1 MPKKTHYESGVRLYR
16 ETVTHP
22 ELGAD
27 LDFLWKMWVLIF
39 LFFFFTLC
47 KVFIIQSLPPE
58 GRSHSLLRGCDW
70 QLKYRKTQVQ
80 NYGAYFSKEKS
91 SWDLLQQTQN
101 FTLNNSTWYWR
112 VFCFLVKIWL
122 FSYQILAFFYG
133 NVQFNSFGFVFSTT
147 WVGDWCGFAI
157 YFILIFFIF
166 DFDFT
171 WLSWRAIHDK
181 SNWIRRGLMGSGTFF
196 L

>member
-1 MPKKTHYESGVRLYR
+1 MTHLICCLKLNSLLFCNHPVHHFFVIFYYYCQKTHYESGVRLYR

-80 NYGAYFSKEKS
+80 YYGASFSKGKS
-91 SWDLLQQTQN
+91 SLDLLHW
-101 FTLNNSTWYWR
+101 TWNR
-112 VFCFLVKIWL
+112 GCFYTV
-122 FSYQILAFFYG
+122 SAAF
-133 NVQFNSFGFVFSTT
+133 QK
-147 WVGDWCGFAI
+147 C
-157 YFILIFFIF
+157 
-166 DFDFT
+166 
-171 WLSWRAIHDK
+171 K
-181 SNWIRRGLMGSGTFF
+181 Q
-196 L
+196 

>member
-1 MPKKTHYESGVRLYR
+1 MYTWPIWVVVSNQTLYCFLITLYTIFLLFFIIIAKKTHYESGVRLYR

-80 NYGAYFSKEKS
+80 YYGASFSKGKS
-91 SWDLLQQTQN
+91 SLDLLHW
-101 FTLNNSTWYWR
+101 TWNRGGFYT
-112 VFCFLVKIWL
+112 V
-122 FSYQILAFFYG
+122 SAAF
-133 NVQFNSFGFVFSTT
+133 QK
-147 WVGDWCGFAI
+147 C
-157 YFILIFFIF
+157 
-166 DFDFT
+166 
-171 WLSWRAIHDK
+171 K
-181 SNWIRRGLMGSGTFF
+181 Q
-196 L
+196 

>member
-1 MPKKTHYESGVRLYR
+1 MTHLSCCLKLNSLLFCNHPVHHFLLFFIIIAKKTHYESGVRLYR

-58 GRSHSLLRGCDW
+58 GRSHSLLCGCDW

-80 NYGAYFSKEKS
+80 NYGASFSKGKS
-91 SWDLLQQTQN
+91 SWDLLQQTWNRGCFYTVSAAFQKCKQQN
-101 FTLNNSTWYWR
+101 TVWS
-112 VFCFLVKIWL
+112 KIAAPP
-122 FSYQILAFFYG
+122 F
-133 NVQFNSFGFVFSTT
+133 
-147 WVGDWCGFAI
+147 
-157 YFILIFFIF
+157 
-166 DFDFT
+166 
-171 WLSWRAIHDK
+171 
-181 SNWIRRGLMGSGTFF
+181 
-196 L
+196 